1 MPAIVDY
8 FKRLLSSV
16 SKRPGAVPPEPV
28 LGSQTALIPIDV
40 HKRYLDDLL
49 ASGRGAE
56 AIKLDWQR
64 YYDQLDDGQKNLI
77 WAYANER
84 LPEVRTT
91 GNKKLINLLWS
102 RVFYSDGNLAK
113 IAGRCAIR
121 AEKGWGLVYCY
132 LVDGRPRYVG
142 QTRERSLS
150 WRMTKRQRQGKIGYN
165 YAIKRNLINAYRNGS
180 LSIWTRRVKLAELNR
195 LEKELIEKYG
205 PSCRLWNQVH
215 NEKHFTLSNYSS

>member
-8 FKRLLSSV
+8 LKRLLGSSSRRRSAV
-16 SKRPGAVPPEPV
+16 GPAPAPDSKA
-28 LGSQTALIPIDV
+28 ALIPIDA

-49 ASGRGAE
+49 ASARSPGE
-56 AIKLDWQR
+56 IKADWQR
-64 YYDQLDDGQKNLI
+64 YYDRLDDGQKNLI
-77 WAYANER
+77 WAYADER
-84 LPEVRTT
+84 LPEVKTA

-113 IAGRCAIR
+113 VAGRCAIR

-142 QTRERSLS
+142 QTRENSLS

-180 LSIWTRRVKLAELNR
+180 LSIWTRKVKLAELNQ

-205 PSCRLWNQVH
+205 PTCRLWNQVH
-215 NEKHFTLSNYSS
+215 NEKHFTLANYSS